1 MHLVDPKMMM
11 QPTITAPMNPIH
23 RSIVTRG
30 DDMRTVLDRCDLSDE
45 EKVRQYNQILQRYL
59 EYHNHLKTPS
69 PPKEANTVKDDEIIR
84 TVPVKFRGKAENLL
98 KCIEQEPTMHWNE
111 RGEFVHNGQVIK
123 GSNIVDLV
131 NDVVR
136 QRKDFHPHGWQ
147 EFARALRRGNV
158 PQDLVGIEKDGIGC
172 IGNLP
177 HRMRIPRVMIAVR
190 KGERGHVLGLKLQ
203 LDEERCQQESN
214 ENGDHWTLR
223 SGNHSHK

>member
-11 QPTITAPMNPIH
+11 QPTITAPVNPIL
-23 RSIVTRG
+23 RSIVTLD
-30 DDMRTVLDRCDLSDE
+30 DDMRTVLDSRDLSDE
-45 EKVRQYNQILQRYL
+45 EKVRQYNQILQCYL
-59 EYHNHLKTPS
+59 EYHDHLKTPS
-69 PPKEANTVKDDEIIR
+69 PRKEANTVKDDEIIR

-98 KCIEQEPTMHWNE
+98 KCIEREPTMHWNE
-111 RGEFVHNGQVIK
+111 RREFVHNGQVIK

-147 EFARALRRGNV
+147 EFARALRKGNV
-158 PQDLVGIEKDGIGC
+158 PQDGIWC

-177 HRMRIPRVMIAVR
+177 HRMLIPRVKRAVQ
-190 KGERGHVLGLKLQ
+190 KGDRGHVLGLKPQ

-214 ENGDHWTLR
+214 ENGNHWTLR

>member
-11 QPTITAPMNPIH
+11 QPTITAPVNPIH
-23 RSIVTRG
+23 RSIITLD
-30 DDMRTVLDRCDLSDE
+30 DDMRTVLDRRDLSDE

-59 EYHNHLKTPS
+59 EYHDHLKTPS

-84 TVPVKFRGKAENLL
+84 TVPVKFRGKAENFL
-98 KCIEQEPTMHWNE
+98 KRIEREPTMHWNE

-147 EFARALRRGNV
+147 EFARALRKGNV
-158 PQDLVGIEKDGIGC
+158 PQDLVGNRKRWDWMHRESATSDAYSTDDESSPERKARSRPRFKTPARRRAVSAGIKRERRPL
-172 IGNLP
+172 NVKKWEPLP
-177 HRMRIPRVMIAVR
+177 
-190 KGERGHVLGLKLQ
+190 
-203 LDEERCQQESN
+203 
-214 ENGDHWTLR
+214 
-223 SGNHSHK
+223 